1 MPGYLSQEE
10 ERRLQNLKNLP
21 CQEAAI
27 IGRLGLRKVGI
38 ASGEQRTARHIANY
52 LINLDHQA
60 EGNSAG

>member
-1 MPGYLSQEE
+1 VRGYLSQEQ

-27 IGRLGLRKVGI
+27 IGRLGERKLGI
-38 ASGEQRTARHIANY
+38 ASREQRTARHIANF
-52 LINLDHQA
+52 LMDLDHQA